1 MAGVGETL
9 QIFQLGLV
17 LEDLGAGGGGV
28 PAPAAARMWAQP
40 LHKVWD
46 APLLENPKA
55 RAGMT

>member
-1 MAGVGETL
+1 MGETL

-46 APLLENPKA
+46 APLLENPQA